1 MLGTDGNRRQ
11 NFLLP
16 SYCFPPGKVVPGWG
30 CGWLHKP
37 VILVLEILKQEDQ
50 EFKASLSY
58 IKSLEA
64 SLGYTRLSF
73 KIPNQTITVQGSDQ
87 LAGITSEMLVG
98 RPLQKGAFESNLSVE
113 EPSVEPGKD
122 IEAEGTDSAKP
133 EALWLWCLNLPALP
147 RRKGRVMG
155 KRSKANCL
163 LTQKQRNMRAE
174 IPLGMKNGSGGTRVR
189 RGGRTPISRA

>member
-30 CGWLHKP
+30 CAWLHKP
-37 VILVLEILKQEDQ
+37 VILVLEMLKQEDQ
-50 EFKASLSY
+50 EFKANLSY

-73 KIPNQTITVQGSDQ
+73 KTPNQSITVQGSDQ
-87 LAGITSEMLVG
+87 LARITLEMLVG
-98 RPLQKGAFESNLSVE
+98 RPLQKGAFESDLSVK

-122 IEAEGTDSAKP
+122 IEAEGTDSANP
-133 EALWLWCLNLPALP
+133 EALLVVVSQPTC
-147 RRKGRVMG
+147 
-155 KRSKANCL
+155 S
-163 LTQKQRNMRAE
+163 
-174 IPLGMKNGSGGTRVR
+174 S
-189 RGGRTPISRA
+189 